1 MLSVGIKLTSVA
13 SCAIAGPSYDPA
25 ILAATYLSA
34 VTTAGGT
41 VSAPRQE
48 KVTTFIVGLY
58 NAGLWQRIKCLY
70 LFLGNTNN
78 AALLNAINPTTL
90 LGAYSGTWVG
100 TPTLNADGGF
110 TPSSGNY
117 FNSNFHPD
125 GGGLLDLN
133 GGGMFFHGTSNI
145 VGGEFPIGLAST
157 FFLAPNANGTQ
168 AFVRCSGNTSTAVAA
183 VDTSG
188 FHWGGREANSSNVR
202 AYRNG
207 TQYISETIAFANHY
221 AGFDTTSRCFIGARR
236 DQVTPATNAST
247 MPLRLAG
254 FSLGLSAA
262 QVATFNTL
270 VQEYVL

>member
-1 MLSVGIKLTSVA
+1 MGLLYLLGNNGAYVPPA
-13 SCAIAGPSYDPA
+13 SYDPTELA
-25 ILAATYLSA
+25 DDYLAAVSS
-34 VTTAGGT
+34 AGGT
-41 VSAPRQE
+41 VSGAMQT
-48 KVTTFIVGLY
+48 KVTELIVGLY
-58 NAGLWQRIKCLY
+58 DAGLWQRIKCLY
-70 LFLGNTNN
+70 LFHGNTNN

-133 GGGMFFHGTSNI
+133 GGGIFFYGTSNI
-145 VGGEFPIGLAST
+145 AGGEYPIGLEST

-188 FHWGGREANSSNVR
+188 FHWGGREANSENVR

-207 TQYISETIAFANHY
+207 TQYIAETIAFASHY
-221 AGFDTTSRCFIGARR
+221 AGIDTTSRCFIGARR

-254 FSLGLSAA
+254 FSLGLTSA
-262 QVATFNTL
+262 QVAAFNTL